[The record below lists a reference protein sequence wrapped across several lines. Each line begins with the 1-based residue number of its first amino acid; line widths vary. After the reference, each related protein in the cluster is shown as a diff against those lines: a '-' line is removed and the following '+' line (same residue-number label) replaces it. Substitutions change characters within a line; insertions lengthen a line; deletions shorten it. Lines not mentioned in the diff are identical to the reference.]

1 MIDDDTMIDRN
12 LSRPTADEL
21 KATPVSVIVWYAN
34 SLEESVELRTQNE
47 GLRRR
52 LRRAEAALREA
63 NTQISNLKREARLI
77 ESTLKPQ

>member
-1 MIDDDTMIDRN
+1 
-12 LSRPTADEL
+12 
-21 KATPVSVIVWYAN
+21 
-34 SLEESVELRTQNE
+34 
-47 GLRRR
+47 LRRR